1 MLSRVAKRTGY
12 FFPRQYSTKW
22 VVDNPYT
29 GTIYTE
35 VKLSN
40 STEAK
45 AIVGEASTAQK
56 EWART
61 SLETRIEA
69 VEKFVQ
75 KFGNL
80 RDEVAKDITSSMGKP
95 LKQADGEV
103 SGMFQRIKALI
114 KMAPSVLADE
124 NFPEKNGIKK
134 KITKEPVGV
143 VLVIGPWNYPLLT
156 VANSLIPA
164 VLAGNAVII
173 KHSPR
178 TPLVAEFFS
187 KAFSEAGIPSGL
199 VSYLHAPNEVVAE
212 VISQEPIGFVSF
224 TGSVA
229 GGRQVYKTVAESRF
243 IDITLELGGKD
254 PAYVASDA
262 NVEGAA
268 EGIIDGAFYNAGQSC
283 CGIERVYVHSSHY
296 DQFVDKALAIV
307 KAYSLGDPMS
317 AETTLGPM
325 ALPTAPAFLQHQVSE
340 ALSKGA
346 SLLTGGQPIHDSFGN
361 GRFFAPSLLV
371 NCNHEMSLI
380 TEESF
385 GPVLG
390 VISVSSDEEAVEM
403 MNNSR
408 YGLTAAIYTTST
420 ERANHL
426 APLLQCGTVFMN
438 RCDYLDPELPWTGV
452 KDTGKGISLSSHGF
466 RGVTRLKGH
475 NFRV

>member
-1 MLSRVAKRTGY
+1 
-12 FFPRQYSTKW
+12 
-22 VVDNPYT
+22 
-29 GTIYTE
+29 
-35 VKLSN
+35 
-40 STEAK
+40 
-45 AIVGEASTAQK
+45 
-56 EWART
+56 
-61 SLETRIEA
+61 
-69 VEKFVQ
+69 
-75 KFGNL
+75 
-80 RDEVAKDITSSMGKP
+80 
-95 LKQADGEV
+95 
-103 SGMFQRIKALI
+103 
-114 KMAPSVLADE
+114 
-124 NFPEKNGIKK
+124 
-134 KITKEPVGV
+134 
-143 VLVIGPWNYPLLT
+143 
-156 VANSLIPA
+156 
-164 VLAGNAVII
+164 
-173 KHSPR
+173 
-178 TPLVAEFFS
+178 
-187 KAFSEAGIPSGL
+187 
-199 VSYLHAPNEVVAE
+199 
-212 VISQEPIGFVSF
+212 
-224 TGSVA
+224 
-229 GGRQVYKTVAESRF
+229 
-243 IDITLELGGKD
+243 
-254 PAYVASDA
+254 
-262 NVEGAA
+262 
-268 EGIIDGAFYNAGQSC
+268 
-283 CGIERVYVHSSHY
+283 
-296 DQFVDKALAIV
+296 
-307 KAYSLGDPMS
+307 MS